1 MSVTIDKETK
11 QLIRSPLDISK
22 MSDRYKTAND
32 IYSFPS
38 PTLATIEKNLYFLL
52 RNSRTEKFKGEYKF
66 KPDYLS
72 YDEYNTVILDQLLMY
87 INNVKTVEEFDL
99 QTVIIP
105 TFDAIVSILSDD
117 FPEKEASELTV
128 VDW

>member
-1 MSVTIDKETK
+1 MSVTIDNEVK

-22 MSDRYKTAND
+22 MSDRYKTSNG

-38 PTLATIEKNLYFLL
+38 PTLTTIEKNLYFLL
-52 RNSRTEKFKGEYKF
+52 RNSRTETFKGEYKF

-72 YDEYNTVILDQLLMY
+72 YDEYGTVILDQLLMY
-87 INNVKTVEEFDL
+87 INNIKTVEEFNL
-99 QTVIIP
+99 QTVVIP

-117 FPEKEASELTV
+117 FPEKEPSEMIAI
-128 VDW
+128 DW

>member
-1 MSVTIDKETK
+1 MSVTIDRETK

-22 MSDRYKTAND
+22 MSDRYKTANG
-32 IYSFPS
+32 IYSLPS
-38 PTLATIEKNLYFLL
+38 PTLTTIEKNLYFLL
-52 RNSRTEKFKGEYKF
+52 RNSKSEKFKSEYKF

-72 YDEYNTVILDQLLMY
+72 FDEYGTVILDQLLMY

-99 QTVIIP
+99 QTVVIP

-117 FPEKEASELTV
+117 FPEKEPSEMIV

>member
-1 MSVTIDKETK
+1 MSVTIDNEVR
-11 QLIRSPLDISK
+11 QVIRSPLDISK
-22 MSDRYKTAND
+22 MSDRYKTANG

-38 PTLATIEKNLYFLL
+38 PTLTTIEKNLYFLL
-52 RNSRTEKFKGEYKF
+52 RNSRSETFKSEYKF

-87 INNVKTVEEFDL
+87 VNNVKTVEEFDL
-99 QTVIIP
+99 QTVVIP

>member
-1 MSVTIDKETK
+1 MSVTIDNETK
-11 QLIRSPLDISK
+11 QVIRSPLDISK
-22 MSDRYKTAND
+22 MSDRYKTANG
-32 IYSFPS
+32 IYSLPS
-38 PTLATIEKNLYFLL
+38 PTLTTIEKNLYFLL
-52 RNSRTEKFKGEYKF
+52 RNSRSETFKSEYKF

-87 INNVKTVEEFDL
+87 VNNVKTVEEFDL
-99 QTVIIP
+99 HTVVIP
-105 TFDAIVSILSDD
+105 TFDAIVSILADD

>member
-1 MSVTIDKETK
+1 MSVTIDNEVR
-11 QLIRSPLDISK
+11 QVIRSPLDISK
-22 MSDRYKTAND
+22 MSDRYKTANG
-32 IYSFPS
+32 IYSLPS
-38 PTLATIEKNLYFLL
+38 PTLTTIEKNLYFLL
-52 RNSRTEKFKGEYKF
+52 RNSRSETFKSEYKF

-72 YDEYNTVILDQLLMY
+72 FDEYNTVILDQLLMY

-99 QTVIIP
+99 QTVVIP
-105 TFDAIVSILSDD
+105 TFDAIVSILADD

>member
-1 MSVTIDKETK
+1 MSVTINNEVR
-11 QLIRSPLDISK
+11 QVIRSPLDISK
-22 MSDRYKTAND
+22 MSDRYKTANG

-38 PTLATIEKNLYFLL
+38 PTLTTIEKNLYFLL
-52 RNSRTEKFKGEYKF
+52 RNSRSETFKSEYKF

-87 INNVKTVEEFDL
+87 VNNVKTVEEFDL
-99 QTVIIP
+99 QTVVIP
-105 TFDAIVSILSDD
+105 TFDAIVSILADD

>member
-1 MSVTIDKETK
+1 MSVTIDNETK

-22 MSDRYKTAND
+22 MSDRYKTANG
-32 IYSFPS
+32 IFSFPS
-38 PTLATIEKNLYFLL
+38 PTLTTIEKNLYFLL
-52 RNSRTEKFKGEYKF
+52 RNSRTETFKGEYKF

-87 INNVKTVEEFDL
+87 VNNVKTIEEFNL
-99 QTVIIP
+99 QTVVIP

-117 FPEKEASELTV
+117 FPEKESDEMITI
-128 VDW
+128 DW